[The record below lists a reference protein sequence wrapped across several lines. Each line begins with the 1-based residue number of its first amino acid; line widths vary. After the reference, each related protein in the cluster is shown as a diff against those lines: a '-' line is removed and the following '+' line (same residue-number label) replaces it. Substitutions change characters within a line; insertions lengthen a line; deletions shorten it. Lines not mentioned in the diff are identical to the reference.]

1 MTVADNLKRLTDEI
15 DGIKARLSIDYD
27 IDIVAVTKTHGSS
40 AIVEAVSAGIRH
52 IGENRV
58 QEAET
63 KFAELENLDFVK
75 HLIGPLQ
82 SNKLNKAVKIFDFIQ
97 SLENIKTAR
106 KMSERLVED
115 GKTMPALIEIKTS
128 YEDTKFGVG
137 LDNVSEF
144 LGSVLEMPSL
154 EIKGLM
160 TIAPFS
166 SDEREVRG
174 AFRSLFNLR
183 EKLKT
188 EYPSADLRVLS
199 MGMSGD
205 YRVAIEEGSNMIRV
219 GSLLFGSRNYG

>member
-205 YRVAIEEGSNMIRV
+205 YRVAIGEGSNMIRV